1 MSRVCAIVVTY
12 NSAGAIEACV
22 APLLEAG
29 AHVIVVDNASADGTT
44 QLVSDR
50 FTDVEL
56 IANEENRGF
65 PAAVNQGA
73 ARALSNTL
81 LLVNPDC
88 VVPAETVRALDAFL
102 EEHPDA
108 GLVGPRLRE
117 NDGSIQLSAHPLGS
131 FSTLLAN
138 RARRVLPRALADR
151 FGKSYHVCLNATEPT
166 DVGMMIAA
174 CVAIRRD
181 LLETIGGLDE
191 GYFMYLE
198 DMELC
203 LQVRRA
209 GYRVVYLPTV
219 EARHV
224 GGASSGDRSHV
235 WPHHSRS
242 LLRFHA
248 RHRPRTF
255 QLVRGTLIARA
266 ILGMGLGL
274 GQDALAAAR
283 HQPPRRRT
291 LAWARVARIALRQGR
306 RRAAADWRQ
315 A

>member
-1 MSRVCAIVVTY
+1 MSRVSAIVVTY
-12 NSAGAIEACV
+12 NSADAIEACA

-29 AHVIVVDNASADGTT
+29 AHAIVVDNASSDGTAA
-44 QLVSDR
+44 LVRDR
-50 FTDVEL
+50 LPEVEL
-56 IANEENRGF
+56 IANNDNRGF

-88 VVPAETVRALDAFL
+88 VVPAETVGALDAFL
-102 EEHPDA
+102 EEHPDV
-108 GLVGPRLRE
+108 GLVAPRLRE
-117 NDGSIQLSAHPLGS
+117 DDGSIQISAHPLGS

-138 RARRVLPRALADR
+138 RARRILPRALSER
-151 FGKSYHVCLNATEPT
+151 FGGDWEVSRNATQPT
-166 DVGMMIAA
+166 DVGMVIAA

-181 LLETIGGLDE
+181 LLERIGGLDE

-203 LQVRRA
+203 LQLRQV

-224 GGASSGDRSHV
+224 GGASSGDRSQV

-248 RHRPRTF
+248 RHRPGTF
-255 QLVRGTLIARA
+255 QLVRATLLGRA
-266 ILGMGLGL
+266 VLGMGLGL
-274 GQDALAAAR
+274 GQDAVAAAR
-283 HQPPRRRT
+283 HRPPPHRT
-291 LAWARVARIALRQGR
+291 LAWARVARIVLRQGR
-306 RRAAADWRQ
+306 KRAAADWRR

>member
-1 MSRVCAIVVTY
+1 MSRVCAIIVTY
-12 NSAGAIEACV
+12 NSADSIEACV

-29 AHVIVVDNASADGTT
+29 ADVIVVDNASADGTA

-50 FTDVEL
+50 LPDVEL
-56 IANEENRGF
+56 LANDENRGF

-73 ARALSNTL
+73 ARGLSNTL

-102 EEHPDA
+102 EEHPDV

-117 NDGSIQLSAHPLGS
+117 DDGSIQISAHPLGS

-138 RARRVLPRALADR
+138 RARRVLPRALGDR
-151 FGKSYHVCLNATEPT
+151 FGESYDVCLNATEPT

-181 LLETIGGLDE
+181 LLEQIGGLDE

-203 LQVRRA
+203 LQMRRA

-235 WPHHSRS
+235 WPPHSRS

-248 RHRPRTF
+248 RHRPRTY
-255 QLVRGTLIARA
+255 QLVRATLIGRA

-283 HQPPRRRT
+283 HQPPRRKT
-291 LAWARVARIALRQGR
+291 LAWARVAGIAVRHGR
-306 RRAAADWRQ
+306 SRAAADWRHP
-315 A
+315 

>member
-1 MSRVCAIVVTY
+1 MSRVCAIIVTY
-12 NSAGAIEACV
+12 NSADSIEACV

-29 AHVIVVDNASADGTT
+29 ADVIVVDNASADGTAA
-44 QLVSDR
+44 LIR
-50 FTDVEL
+50 GRLPDVRL

-88 VVPAETVRALDAFL
+88 VVPADTVCGLDAFL
-102 EEHPDA
+102 EEHPDV

-117 NDGSIQLSAHPLGS
+117 NDGTIQISAHPLGS
-131 FSTLLAN
+131 FGTLLAN
-138 RARRVLPRALADR
+138 RARRVLPRALGDR
-151 FGKSYHVCLNATEPT
+151 FGESYDVCLNATEPT

-174 CVAIRRD
+174 CVAVRRD
-181 LLETIGGLDE
+181 LLERIGGLDE

-209 GYRVVYLPTV
+209 GSRVVYLPTV

-248 RHRPRTF
+248 RHRPRTY
-255 QLVRGTLIARA
+255 QLVRATLIGRA

-283 HQPPRRRT
+283 HQPPRRKT
-291 LAWARVARIALRQGR
+291 LAWARVAGIAVRNGR
-306 RRAAADWRQ
+306 SRAAADWRQ

>member
-1 MSRVCAIVVTY
+1 VSRVCAIIVTY
-12 NSAGAIEACV
+12 NSAAAIEACV

-29 AHVIVVDNASADGTT
+29 AHVIVVDNASSDGTAG
-44 QLVSDR
+44 LVR
-50 FTDVEL
+50 ERLPRVEL
-56 IANEENRGF
+56 IANDDNRGF
-65 PAAVNQGA
+65 PAAVNQGVE
-73 ARALSNTL
+73 RGLSNTL

-88 VVPAETVRALDAFL
+88 VVPADTVRGLAAFL
-102 EEHPDA
+102 EEHPDV

-117 NDGSIQLSAHPLGS
+117 DDGSIQISAHPLGS

-138 RARRVLPRALADR
+138 RARRVLPRALAHR
-151 FGKSYHVCLNATEPT
+151 FAESYDVCLNATEPT
-166 DVGMMIAA
+166 DVGMLIAA
-174 CVAIRRD
+174 CVAIRRE
-181 LLETIGGLDE
+181 LLERIGGLDE

-209 GYRVVYLPTV
+209 GYRVVYLPMI
-219 EARHV
+219 EARHI
-224 GGASSGDRSHV
+224 GGESSGDRSHV

-248 RHRPRTF
+248 RHRPQTF
-255 QLVRGTLIARA
+255 QLVRATLIARA
-266 ILGMGLGL
+266 VLGMGLGL
-274 GQDALAAAR
+274 GQDAVAAAQ

-291 LAWARVARIALRQGR
+291 LAWARVAKIALRQGR

>member
-12 NSAGAIEACV
+12 NSADAIEACV

-29 AHVIVVDNASADGTT
+29 ADVIVVDNASSDGTAT
-44 QLVSDR
+44 LVR
-50 FTDVEL
+50 ERLPGVEL
-56 IANEENRGF
+56 IANDENRGF

-73 ARALSNTL
+73 SRGLSNTL

-88 VVPAETVRALDAFL
+88 VVPADTVRALDAFL
-102 EEHPDA
+102 EEHPDV
-108 GLVGPRLRE
+108 GLAGPRLRE
-117 NDGSIQLSAHPLGS
+117 DDGSIQVSAHPLGS
-131 FSTLLAN
+131 FTTLLAN
-138 RARRVLPRALADR
+138 RARRVLPRGLANR
-151 FGKSYHVCLNATEPT
+151 FGASWEVTRNATEPT

-181 LLETIGGLDE
+181 LFEKIGGLDE

-209 GYRVVYLPTV
+209 GFRIVYLPTV

-248 RHRPRTF
+248 RHRPQTF
-255 QLVRGTLIARA
+255 QLVRATLIARA

-283 HQPPRRRT
+283 HQPAKRRT

-306 RRAAADWRQ
+306 RRAAADWRE

>member
-1 MSRVCAIVVTY
+1 MSGVTAIIVTY
-12 NSAGAIEACV
+12 NSADAIDACV

-29 AHVIVVDNASADGTT
+29 AHVVVVDNASSDATLQHVPESVEVVANAD
-44 QLVSDR
+44 
-50 FTDVEL
+50 
-56 IANEENRGF
+56 NRGF
-65 PAAVNQGA
+65 PAAVNQGI
-73 ARALSNTL
+73 ARAGGSTTV

-88 VVPAETVRALDAFL
+88 VVPPDTVRALHAFL
-102 EEHPDA
+102 GEHPDV
-108 GLVGPRLRE
+108 GLVAPRLRE
-117 NDGSIQLSAHPLGS
+117 ESGAVQISAHPLGS

-138 RARRVLPRALADR
+138 RARRVLPQAVADR
-151 FGKSYHVCLNATEPT
+151 FGESYDVCLHATEPT
-166 DVGMMIAA
+166 DVGMTIAA
-174 CVAIRRD
+174 CVAIRAD
-181 LLETIGGLDE
+181 VLERIGGLDE

-203 LQVRRA
+203 LQIRRA

-255 QLVRGTLIARA
+255 QLVRATLVARA
-266 ILGMGLGL
+266 VLGMGVGL
-274 GQDALAAAR
+274 GQDAVAAAR
-283 HQPPRRRT
+283 HEPPRKRT
-291 LAWARVARIALRQGR
+291 LAWARVARIALRQSR
-306 RRAAADWRQ
+306 ERAATDWRRA
-315 A
+315 

>member
-1 MSRVCAIVVTY
+1 MSRVCAIIVTY
-12 NSAGAIEACV
+12 NSADSVEACV

-29 AHVIVVDNASADGTT
+29 ADVIVVDNASADGTA

-50 FTDVEL
+50 LPGVDL
-56 IANEENRGF
+56 IANQENRGF

-102 EEHPDA
+102 EEHPDV

-117 NDGSIQLSAHPLGS
+117 ADGSIQISAHPLGS

-138 RARRVLPRALADR
+138 RARRVLPRGLADR
-151 FGKSYHVCLNATEPT
+151 FGESYDVCLNATEPT

-181 LLETIGGLDE
+181 LLEQIGGLDE

-248 RHRPRTF
+248 RHRPRTY
-255 QLVRGTLIARA
+255 QLVRATLIGRA
-266 ILGMGLGL
+266 VLGMGLGL

-283 HQPPRRRT
+283 HQPPRRKT
-291 LAWARVARIALRQGR
+291 LAWARVAGIAVRHGR
-306 RRAAADWRQ
+306 SRAAADWRQ

>member
-1 MSRVCAIVVTY
+1 MSRVDAIIVTY
-12 NSAGAIEACV
+12 NSADAIEACV

-29 AHVIVVDNASADGTT
+29 AKVIVVDNASADGTAA
-44 QLVSDR
+44 LVR
-50 FTDVEL
+50 ERLPDVEL

-73 ARALSNTL
+73 ARGLSNSL

-88 VVPAETVRALDAFL
+88 VVPAETVRALGAFL
-102 EEHPDA
+102 DEHA
-108 GLVGPRLRE
+108 EVGLVGPRLRE
-117 NDGSIQLSAHPLGS
+117 VDGRIQISAHQLGS

-138 RARRVLPRALADR
+138 RARRALPRALANR
-151 FGKSYHVCLNATEPT
+151 FGESYDVCLNATEPT
-166 DVGMMIAA
+166 DVGMLIAA

-181 LLETIGGLDE
+181 LLEQIGGLDE

-198 DMELC
+198 DMELS

-219 EARHV
+219 EARHA
-224 GGASSGDRSHV
+224 GGGSSGDRSHV

-255 QLVRGTLIARA
+255 QLVRATLLGRA
-266 ILGMGLGL
+266 VLGIGLGL

-283 HQPPRRRT
+283 HEPPRRRT
-291 LAWARVARIALRQGR
+291 LAWARVARTALRQSR
-306 RRAAADWRQ
+306 RRAATDWRQ
-315 A
+315 T

>member
-1 MSRVCAIVVTY
+1 VSRACAIIVTY
-12 NSAGAIEACV
+12 NSADSIEACV
-22 APLLEAG
+22 PPLLEAG
-29 AHVIVVDNASADGTT
+29 ADVIVVDNASADGTVA
-44 QLVSDR
+44 LVRDR
-50 FTDVEL
+50 LPQVEL
-56 IANEENRGF
+56 IANDANRGF

-73 ARALSNTL
+73 ARALSNSL

-88 VVPAETVRALDAFL
+88 VVPADTVRTLDGFL
-102 EEHPDA
+102 EEHPDV

-117 NDGSIQLSAHPLGS
+117 DDGSIQISAHPLGS

-138 RARRVLPRALADR
+138 RARRVLPRVSGER
-151 FGKSYHVCLNATEPT
+151 FGKSYDVCLNATEPT

-181 LLETIGGLDE
+181 LLERIGGLDE

-203 LQVRRA
+203 LQVRQA
-209 GYRVVYLPTV
+209 GFRVVYLPSV

-248 RHRPRTF
+248 RHRPRTY
-255 QLVRGTLIARA
+255 QLVRATLIGRA

-274 GQDALAAAR
+274 GQDAFAAAR
-283 HQPPRRRT
+283 RQQPRRKT
-291 LAWARVARIALRQGR
+291 LAWARVAGIAVRNGR
-306 RRAAADWRQ
+306 NRAAADWRR

>member
-1 MSRVCAIVVTY
+1 VSRVCAIIVTY
-12 NSAGAIEACV
+12 NSADSVEACV

-29 AHVIVVDNASADGTT
+29 ADVIVVDNASADGTA

-50 FTDVEL
+50 LPGVDL
-56 IANEENRGF
+56 IANDENRGF

-88 VVPAETVRALDAFL
+88 VVRAETVRALDAFL
-102 EEHPDA
+102 EEHPDV

-117 NDGSIQLSAHPLGS
+117 DDGSIQVSAHPLGS

-138 RARRVLPRALADR
+138 RARRVLPRGLADR
-151 FGKSYHVCLNATEPT
+151 FGESYDVCLNATEPT

-181 LLETIGGLDE
+181 LLERIGGLDE

-248 RHRPRTF
+248 RHRPRTY
-255 QLVRGTLIARA
+255 QLVRATLIGRA
-266 ILGMGLGL
+266 ILGVGLGL

-283 HQPPRRRT
+283 HQPPRRKT
-291 LAWARVARIALRQGR
+291 LAWARVAGIAVRHGR
-306 RRAAADWRQ
+306 SRAAADWRQ

>member
-12 NSAGAIEACV
+12 NSADAIEACV

-29 AHVIVVDNASADGTT
+29 ADVIVVDNASPDSTAA
-44 QLVSDR
+44 LVRDR
-50 FTDVEL
+50 LPQVEL
-56 IANEENRGF
+56 IANADNRGF

-73 ARALSNTL
+73 ARGLSNTL

-88 VVPAETVRALDAFL
+88 VVPAKTVRALDAFL
-102 EEHPDA
+102 EEHPDV
-108 GLVGPRLRE
+108 GLVAPRLRE
-117 NDGSIQLSAHPLGS
+117 DDGSIQISAHPLGS

-138 RARRVLPRALADR
+138 RARRVLPRALGDR
-151 FGKSYHVCLNATEPT
+151 FGESYDVCLNATEPT

-181 LLETIGGLDE
+181 LLEQIGGLDE

-209 GYRVVYLPTV
+209 GYRVVYVPTV

-255 QLVRGTLIARA
+255 QLVRATLIGRA
-266 ILGMGLGL
+266 VLGMGLGL

-283 HQPPRRRT
+283 HQPPRRKA
-291 LAWARVARIALRQGR
+291 LAWARVAGIAVRHGR
-306 RRAAADWRQ
+306 SRAASDWRQ

>member
-1 MSRVCAIVVTY
+1 MSGVTAIIVTY
-12 NSAGAIEACV
+12 NSADAIEACIE
-22 APLLEAG
+22 PLLEAG
-29 AHVIVVDNASADGTT
+29 AHVVVVDNASSDGT
-44 QLVSDR
+44 LERVPPS
-50 FTDVEL
+50 VET
-56 IANEENRGF
+56 IANAENRGF
-65 PAAVNQGA
+65 PAAVNQGI
-73 ARALSNTL
+73 ARAGGSTTV

-88 VVPAETVRALDAFL
+88 VVPAETVHALDSFL
-102 EEHPDA
+102 ADHADV

-117 NDGSIQLSAHPLGS
+117 DDGEIQISAHPLGS

-138 RARRVLPRALADR
+138 RTRRVLPRAIADR
-151 FGKSYHVCLNATEPT
+151 FGESYDVCLNAAEPT
-166 DVGMMIAA
+166 DVGMLIAA
-174 CVAIRRD
+174 CVAIRAD
-181 LLETIGGLDE
+181 LLARIGGLDE

-209 GYRVVYLPTV
+209 AYRVVYLPTV

-224 GGASSGDRSHV
+224 GGGSSGDRSHV

-255 QLVRGTLIARA
+255 QLVRATLVVRA
-266 ILGMGLGL
+266 LLGMGLGL
-274 GQDALAAAR
+274 GQDAVAAAR
-283 HQPPRRRT
+283 HEPPRRRT
-291 LAWARVARIALRQGR
+291 LAWARVARIALRQSR
-306 RRAAADWRQ
+306 ERAAMDWRE

>member
-1 MSRVCAIVVTY
+1 VSRVCAIIVTY
-12 NSAGAIEACV
+12 NSADSIEACV

-29 AHVIVVDNASADGTT
+29 TDVIVVDNASADGTA
-44 QLVSDR
+44 QVVSDR
-50 FTDVEL
+50 LPGVEL
-56 IANEENRGF
+56 IANDDNRGF

-73 ARALSNTL
+73 ARALSNSL

-102 EEHPDA
+102 EAHPDV

-117 NDGSIQLSAHPLGS
+117 DDGSIQISAHPLGS
-131 FSTLLAN
+131 FSALLAN
-138 RARRVLPRALADR
+138 RARRVLPRGLGDR
-151 FGKSYHVCLNATEPT
+151 FGESYDVCLHATEPT

-181 LLETIGGLDE
+181 LLEKIGGLDE

-209 GYRVVYLPTV
+209 GFRVVYLPTV

-248 RHRPRTF
+248 RHRPRTY
-255 QLVRGTLIARA
+255 QLVRATLIARA

-283 HQPPRRRT
+283 HQPPRRKA
-291 LAWARVARIALRQGR
+291 LAWARVAGIAARHGR
-306 RRAAADWRQ
+306 SRAAADWRQ
-315 A
+315 S

>member
-1 MSRVCAIVVTY
+1 VSRVCAIIVTY
-12 NSAGAIEACV
+12 NSAAAIEACV

-29 AHVIVVDNASADGTT
+29 AHVIVVDNASSDGTAG
-44 QLVSDR
+44 LVR
-50 FTDVEL
+50 ERLPRVEL
-56 IANEENRGF
+56 IANDDNRGF
-65 PAAVNQGA
+65 PAAVNQGVE
-73 ARALSNTL
+73 RGLSNTL

-88 VVPAETVRALDAFL
+88 VVPADTVRGLAAFL
-102 EEHPDA
+102 EEHPDV

-117 NDGSIQLSAHPLGS
+117 DDGSIQISAHPLGS

-138 RARRVLPRALADR
+138 RARRVLPRALAHR
-151 FGKSYHVCLNATEPT
+151 FAESYDVCLNATEPT
-166 DVGMMIAA
+166 DVGMLIAA
-174 CVAIRRD
+174 CVAIRRE
-181 LLETIGGLDE
+181 LLERIGGLDE

-248 RHRPRTF
+248 RHRPQTF
-255 QLVRGTLIARA
+255 QLVRATLIARA
-266 ILGMGLGL
+266 VLGMGLGL
-274 GQDALAAAR
+274 GQDAVAAAR

-291 LAWARVARIALRQGR
+291 LAWARVAKIALRQGR

>member
-1 MSRVCAIVVTY
+1 VSRICAIIVTY
-12 NSAGAIEACV
+12 NSADSVEACV
-22 APLLEAG
+22 APLLGAG
-29 AHVIVVDNASADGTT
+29 AHVIVVDNASSDGTAA
-44 QLVSDR
+44 LVR
-50 FTDVEL
+50 ERLPDVEL
-56 IANEENRGF
+56 IANDDNRGF
-65 PAAVNQGA
+65 PAAVNQAVERG
-73 ARALSNTL
+73 LGNTL

-88 VVPAETVRALDAFL
+88 VVPADTVRGLAAFL

-108 GLVGPRLRE
+108 GLAGPRLRE
-117 NDGSIQLSAHPLGS
+117 DDGSIQISAHPLGT

-138 RARRVLPRALADR
+138 RARRVLPRTLADR
-151 FGKSYHVCLNATEPT
+151 FGESYDVCLNATEPT
-166 DVGMMIAA
+166 DVGMLIAA
-174 CVAIRRD
+174 CVAIRRE
-181 LLETIGGLDE
+181 LLERIGGLDE

-219 EARHV
+219 EARHI

-248 RHRPRTF
+248 RHRPQTF
-255 QLVRGTLIARA
+255 QLVRATLIVRA
-266 ILGMGLGL
+266 VLGIGLGL

-291 LAWARVARIALRQGR
+291 LAWARVAKIALRQGR